1 MCYEAKVS
9 LLYWQWLHICEAF
22 AHGRWDLRIWSD
34 HAPWCINNC
43 TKFLPET
50 NANTCVKYVI
60 CFECGCFTFF
70 ICFCFACSFFGVLFC
85 CLFRL
90 LILCVCVSLHCGASV
105 HFFHILVCPH
115 EVWPRAR
122 GARACHEIRGG
133 FSMSDFLG
141 HTANEEIMR
150 WWRDWA
156 GAMAHLMSFRFCFL
170 AVIAFP
176 AFYFILTVIVSQF
189 SLQPVHCHRNFS

>member
-60 CFECGCFTFF
+60 CCAFF
-70 ICFCFACSFFGVLFC
+70 PYS
-85 CLFRL
+85 
-90 LILCVCVSLHCGASV
+90 CVSTWGLAESAGCTSLPWNQGWV
-105 HFFHILVCPH
+105 FHV
-115 EVWPRAR
+115 R
-122 GARACHEIRGG
+122 
-133 FSMSDFLG
+133 FLG
-141 HTANEEIMR
+141 SHCQWRNHAMMKRLSWRNGPSYVLQILFPSCDCIPSLLLHTYCDCFPVFASTSSLPQELFIN
-150 WWRDWA
+150 
-156 GAMAHLMSFRFCFL
+156 LM
-170 AVIAFP
+170 
-176 AFYFILTVIVSQF
+176 
-189 SLQPVHCHRNFS
+189 